1 MKKLFVGVL
10 TAAFLVSAAGGAFA
24 EQRYIPRGGAGHF
37 NGARGFAGHGFGAR
51 PGGARYAYSHGVR
64 YRHWDGYHRVY
75 VYDGDDGYDPGYSAA
90 PDAAAA
96 IFGLAVGAALQAAQ
110 H

>member
-1 MKKLFVGVL
+1 MKKLSVGVL

-37 NGARGFAGHGFGAR
+37 NGARGFAGHGFGVR
-51 PGGARYAYSHGVR
+51 PGGAHYAYGHAVR
-64 YRHWDGYHRVY
+64 YRHWDGYHWVDVY
-75 VYDGDDGYDPGYSAA
+75 GGDDGYDPGYAAA

-96 IFGLAVGAALQAAQ
+96 IFGLAAMGILQATS